1 MMRVKLSKQFK
12 GSIFV
17 TFKTQ
22 ELADKFMNE
31 ASTKFNDTE
40 LEKMTK
46 TAFYDKGK
54 GKLLKIFIQTSTF
67 LFGKTTFFLAHGNL

>member
-54 GKLLKIFIQTSTF
+54 GNLLNFVYSKMYF
-67 LFGKTTFFLAHGNL
+67 NLKFSN

>member
-54 GKLLKIFIQTSTF
+54 GKLLKILSEVKFQTQYFYFASSLF
-67 LFGKTTFFLAHGNL
+67 LK

>member
-1 MMRVKLSKQFK
+1 MRVKLSKQFK

-67 LFGKTTFFLAHGNL
+67 LFRKFFVPKITCFC